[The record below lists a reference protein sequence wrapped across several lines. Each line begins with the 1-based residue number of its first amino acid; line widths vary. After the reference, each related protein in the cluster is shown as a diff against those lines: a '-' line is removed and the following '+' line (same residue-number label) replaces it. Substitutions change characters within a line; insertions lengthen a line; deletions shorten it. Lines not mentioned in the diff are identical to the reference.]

1 MTYSN
6 PHSPVWGS
14 AAHTIVNLMVTFDW
28 LGEEVGFTASPY
40 DVEEYGRELHAR
52 AIAGDFG
59 EIAEYVPPPQ
69 SIDQLIA
76 IEDAWKAS
84 EMNFIADQLIAIE
97 DSDPSALPGTERQ
110 WRDYRTLVRAW
121 REGAEYFPDPNH
133 RPFRPGV

>member
-6 PHSPVWGS
+6 PHSPVWGN

-59 EIAEYVPPPQ
+59 EIAEYVQPPLSAGQ
-69 SIDQLIA
+69 LAGIEDDWRAEEMDFIANQLIA
-76 IEDAWKAS
+76 
-84 EMNFIADQLIAIE
+84 ME
-97 DSDPSALPGTERQ
+97 DSAPDALPGTEQQ
-110 WRDYRTLVRAW
+110 WRAYRTGVRNW
-121 REGAEYFPDPNH
+121 KEGAAGFPDATK
-133 RPFRPGV
+133 RPVRPA